1 MKNNIIISRDEL
13 TGRTRIQIDIDTNDL
28 YEQDLKKAVDYMLF
42 RASAT
47 VDDVKRLE
55 YTLRGLYD
63 VLTAINKCKE
73 DMENSVQ
80 ANINSMAQQSM
91 LNSGGLTSLPRGLAN
106 GGAPLG
112 AKSALQQY
120 GLLSNSQKKDV
131 SDRFDLSP
139 AELDAIRK
147 AAVEAVR
154 HEHYPDNPPSVTK
167 SLIDRFF
174 KKERQ

>member
-1 MKNNIIISRDEL
+1 MKNSIIISRDEL
-13 TGRTRIQIDIDTNDL
+13 TGRTRVQVEIDTNDL

-63 VLTAINKCKE
+63 VLTAINKRKE
-73 DMENSVQ
+73 DMERAAQ
-80 ANINSMAQQSM
+80 AQINTMAQQS
-91 LNSGGLTSLPRGLAN
+91 LSNSGGLTSLPRGLAN
-106 GGAPLG
+106 GSAPLV
-112 AKSALQQY
+112 AQSALQNYY
-120 GLLSNSQKKDV
+120 GQLSNS
-131 SDRFDLSP
+131 
-139 AELDAIRK
+139 
-147 AAVEAVR
+147 
-154 HEHYPDNPPSVTK
+154 EHYPEKPPSKTE